1 MKHQLLCLRQAQL
14 RVLAD
19 SISTLSYH
27 NADMTNFRDNLVAL
41 CNALQEEDV
50 ENMNEADQ
58 HDFYKLIEETVIPW
72 VNSYRV
78 CNEENLHKEML
89 SVIQQMLTDW
99 IPDWNRN
106 QFLILSEGDYS
117 IERLGNAEYAKFNAY
132 KGVNFQKIMID
143 VRLPKSYNDNLLY
156 NAVLFHEIGHLVENQ
171 YNISQK
177 VYDRIFVSPFDQPKF
192 DEIVSQSFMSILNGG
207 RVYNDQIKKLTKEYV
222 CDLFGAQYVG
232 DKINCFVEYKHHQ
245 DLDNKSTTHPT
256 VKERIKMIDD
266 FIEYSKIGSTK
277 NVLLQYILDEFK
289 SLGNDKELKVR
300 SVQMNSADL
309 LVGNTIP
316 LGNSTEVY
324 SLFNE
329 GWSHFFNGTSNMS
342 AAKGHTVGNT
352 ELYDTLVGSIRM
364 SIGKYFG
371 LY

>member
-41 CNALQEEDV
+41 CIALQDEDV
-50 ENMNEADQ
+50 ENMSDVDQ
-58 HDFYKLIEETVIPW
+58 HDFYQLIEEMVIPW
-72 VNSYRV
+72 VNSYSV
-78 CNEENLHKEML
+78 CNEGNLHKEML
-89 SVIQQMLTDW
+89 CVIQQMLTDW

-117 IERLGNAEYAKFNAY
+117 IERLGDAEYAKFNAY
-132 KGVNFQKIMID
+132 KGVNFQKIMIE

-156 NAVLFHEIGHLVENQ
+156 NAVLFHEIGHLVENK

-177 VYDRIFVSPFDQPKF
+177 VLDKIVAQPFDQQTF
-192 DEIVSQSFMSILNGG
+192 NTIASQTLDSIN
-207 RVYNDQIKKLTKEYV
+207 NNNTISTDQIKSLTKEYV

-266 FIEYSKIGSTK
+266 FLEYSKIGSTK

-300 SVQMNSADL
+300 YVQMNTADL

-329 GWSHFFNGTSNMS
+329 GWTHFFNGTSNMS

-352 ELYDTLVGSIRM
+352 ELYDTLVGSMRM
-364 SIGKYFG
+364 SIGKYFD

>member
-14 RVLAD
+14 RILAD
-19 SISTLSYH
+19 SISKLSYP

-41 CNALQEEDV
+41 CNALQYEDIEHMSDV
-50 ENMNEADQ
+50 DQ

-78 CNEENLHKEML
+78 CNDENLHKEMF

-99 IPDWNRN
+99 IPGWDKT

-117 IERLGNAEYAKFNAY
+117 IKRLSSADYAKFRAY
-132 KGVNFQKIMID
+132 KGVDFQKIMIE

-156 NAVLFHEIGHLVENQ
+156 NAVLFHEIGHLVDNK

-177 VYDRIFVSPFDQPKF
+177 VYDRIFAAPFDQSRF
-192 DEIVSQSFMSILNGG
+192 DDIVSQSFMSILNGNT
-207 RVYNDQIKKLTKEYV
+207 VYNEQIKNLTEEYV

-232 DKINCFVEYKHHQ
+232 DKINCFVEYKHHK

-266 FIEYSKIGSTK
+266 FLDYSKTGSTK
-277 NVLLQYILDEFK
+277 NFLLQFILDEFK
-289 SLGNDKELKVR
+289 KRGTDYELKIRNVP
-300 SVQMNSADL
+300 MNTSAL

-316 LGNSTEVY
+316 LNNNTEVY
-324 SLFNE
+324 SLFYE
-329 GWSHFFNGTSNMS
+329 GWTHFFNGTASMS
-342 AAKGHTVGNT
+342 AAKGYTVGNT
-352 ELYDTLVGSIRM
+352 ELYDTLVGSMRK
-364 SIGKYFG
+364 SIGKYCG